1 MDTPKGSPFELVSH
15 RLGALPLVN
24 HFLGRMGLSDLLVRW
39 LPAPDRRF
47 RLDPAVAIRLV
58 VVNLLVGRAPLYGL
72 GEWAS
77 PFAPGLL
84 GLADAD
90 AAWRND
96 DRVGR
101 ALGKLF
107 HADRASLL
115 TELIVG
121 VVAEFGIDTSEL
133 HNDSTSVSVH
143 GAYRGADGT
152 PRGGKP
158 TTAITLG
165 HSKDHRPDLK
175 QLVWILTVCADGAV
189 PMAYRL
195 ADGNTSDDPTHI
207 PTWDHLVALLGRADF
222 LDVADSKLASGT
234 AMRHIDAGGG
244 RFVTVLPRTRAEDKW
259 FRDWAQTNQP
269 QWTQAI
275 RIPGI
280 RAGEP
285 DSVDRT
291 FPAPLPSA
299 EGDRIIW
306 VHSSAKA
313 ARDATARQGRI
324 EAGAATIDALA
335 AKLASPRAGCAPA
348 QRSTKP
354 PLSRWP
360 TPARPGG
367 SPSPSAKRS
376 RRPTGRSV
384 AADPAPTPATA
395 RAPAPGTP
403 SAGSPEPM
411 SSPTTRPPTAAFPSS
426 PTTPPYPTPK
436 CSAPTATRPT
446 SNAAT
451 TCSRASR
458 TPTRSGYA
466 TPPVS
471 KHSSAASSSPC
482 SSARSSN
489 ARSAPP
495 CATPTPHTSRS
506 TRSYAPARHHRPNAS
521 RRSSPMS
528 PATNYTATADSSRPS
543 KPTSPR
549 CNTKSSTC
557 SACPRPATPTP
568 TQSGEAGAQ
577 NATRKCGTRDRRA
590 LNKGQSGAS
599 PIVKPQVSVLETG
612 PQTDYSA
619 PS

>member
-1 MDTPKGSPFELVSH
+1 MDTPKGGPFELVSH

-24 HFLGRMGLSDLLVRW
+24 HFLGRMGLSDLLLRW

-101 ALGKLF
+101 ALEKLF

-158 TTAITLG
+158 TTAITFG

-222 LDVADSKLASGT
+222 LYVADSKLACGT

-269 QWTQAI
+269 QWTEAV
-275 RIPGI
+275 RIPGT

-285 DSVDRT
+285 DNVYRT

-299 EGDRIIW
+299 EGYRIIW

-313 ARDATARQGRI
+313 ARDAAARQGRI
-324 EAGAATIDALA
+324 EAGAAAIDALA
-335 AKLASPRAGCAPA
+335 AKLASPKSRLRTPTAVDQAATAALTDAGAARWITVTIGETVQETYRQERRGRPGTNT
-348 QRSTKP
+348 RYRKSTRTRYTIGWQP
-354 PLSRWP
+354 RTDVIAYDAATDGCFPLITNDTALPDAEVLSAYRYQPNLERRHHLLKSVQDADPLWP
-360 TPARPGG
+360 RDPARIEALFCCQFLALLLGALIERQIRTAMRNANTAHIPLYPELRAC
-367 SPSPSAKRS
+367 PSPSAERILEIFADVS
-376 RRPTGRSV
+376 RHELHRNGRLV
-384 AADPAPTPATA
+384 QTFEADLTPLQHQVLDLLGV
-395 RAPAPGTP
+395 P
-403 SAGSPEPM
+403 
-411 SSPTTRPPTAAFPSS
+411 
-426 PTTPPYPTPK
+426 
-436 CSAPTATRPT
+436 
-446 SNAAT
+446 
-451 TCSRASR
+451 
-458 TPTRSGYA
+458 
-466 TPPVS
+466 
-471 KHSSAASSSPC
+471 AASYT
-482 SSARSSN
+482 N
-489 ARSAPP
+489 
-495 CATPTPHTSRS
+495 PH
-506 TRSYAPARHHRPNAS
+506 
-521 RRSSPMS
+521 
-528 PATNYTATADSSRPS
+528 
-543 KPTSPR
+543 
-549 CNTKSSTC
+549 
-557 SACPRPATPTP
+557 
-568 TQSGEAGAQ
+568 
-577 NATRKCGTRDRRA
+577 
-590 LNKGQSGAS
+590 
-599 PIVKPQVSVLETG
+599 PIR
-612 PQTDYSA
+612 
-619 PS
+619 

>member
-1 MDTPKGSPFELVSH
+1 MDTPKGGPFELVSH

-24 HFLGRMGLSDLLVRW
+24 HFLGRMGLSDLLARW

-90 AAWRND
+90 AAWLND

-101 ALGKLF
+101 ALEKLF

-158 TTAITLG
+158 TTAITFG

-195 ADGNTSDDPTHI
+195 ADGNTSDDPTHL

-222 LDVADSKLASGT
+222 LYVADSKLACGT

-269 QWTQAI
+269 QWTEAV
-275 RIPGI
+275 RIPGT

-285 DSVDRT
+285 DNVDRT

-299 EGDRIIW
+299 EGYRIIW

-313 ARDATARQGRI
+313 ARDAAARQGRI
-324 EAGAATIDALA
+324 EAGAAAIDALA
-335 AKLASPRAGCAPA
+335 AKLASPKSRLRTRTAVDQAAAAALADAGAARWITVTIGETVEETYRQERRGRPGTNT
-348 QRSTKP
+348 RYRKSTRTRYTIGWQP
-354 PLSRWP
+354 RTDGIAYDAATDGCFPLVTNDTALPDAEVLGAYRYQPNLERRHHLLKSVQDADPLWLRD
-360 TPARPGG
+360 PARIEALFCCQFLALLLGALIERQIRTAMRNANTAHIPLYPELRAC
-367 SPSPSAKRS
+367 PSPSAERILQIFADVT
-376 RRPTGRSV
+376 RHQLHRNGRLV
-384 AADPAPTPATA
+384 QTFEADLTPLQHQVLDLLGV
-395 RAPAPGTP
+395 P
-403 SAGSPEPM
+403 
-411 SSPTTRPPTAAFPSS
+411 
-426 PTTPPYPTPK
+426 
-436 CSAPTATRPT
+436 
-446 SNAAT
+446 
-451 TCSRASR
+451 
-458 TPTRSGYA
+458 
-466 TPPVS
+466 
-471 KHSSAASSSPC
+471 AASYT
-482 SSARSSN
+482 N
-489 ARSAPP
+489 
-495 CATPTPHTSRS
+495 PH
-506 TRSYAPARHHRPNAS
+506 
-521 RRSSPMS
+521 
-528 PATNYTATADSSRPS
+528 
-543 KPTSPR
+543 
-549 CNTKSSTC
+549 
-557 SACPRPATPTP
+557 
-568 TQSGEAGAQ
+568 
-577 NATRKCGTRDRRA
+577 
-590 LNKGQSGAS
+590 
-599 PIVKPQVSVLETG
+599 PIR
-612 PQTDYSA
+612 
-619 PS
+619 

>member
-1 MDTPKGSPFELVSH
+1 MDTPKGGPFELVSH

-24 HFLGRMGLSDLLVRW
+24 HFLGRMGLSDLLARW

-90 AAWRND
+90 AAWLND

-101 ALGKLF
+101 ALEKLF

-158 TTAITLG
+158 TTAITFG

-195 ADGNTSDDPTHI
+195 ADGNTSDDPTHL

-222 LDVADSKLASGT
+222 LYVADSKLACGT

-269 QWTQAI
+269 QWTEAV
-275 RIPGI
+275 RIPGT

-285 DSVDRT
+285 DNVYRT

-299 EGDRIIW
+299 EGYRIIW

-313 ARDATARQGRI
+313 ARDAAARQGRI
-324 EAGAATIDALA
+324 EAGAAAIDALA
-335 AKLASPRAGCAPA
+335 AKLASPKSRLRTRTAVDQAAAAALADAGAARWITVTIGETVEETYRQERRGRPGTNTRYRKSTRTRYTIGWQPRTDVIAYDAATDGCSPLLTNDTALPDAEVLGADRYQPNLERRHHLLNSA
-348 QRSTKP
+348 QDAD
-354 PLSRWP
+354 PLWLRD
-360 TPARPGG
+360 PARIEALFCCQSLALLLGALIERQIRTAMRNANTAHIPLYPELRAC
-367 SPSPSAKRS
+367 PSPSAERILQIFADVT
-376 RRPTGRSV
+376 RHQLHRNGRLV
-384 AADPAPTPATA
+384 QTFEADLTPLQHQVLDLLGV
-395 RAPAPGTP
+395 P
-403 SAGSPEPM
+403 
-411 SSPTTRPPTAAFPSS
+411 
-426 PTTPPYPTPK
+426 
-436 CSAPTATRPT
+436 
-446 SNAAT
+446 
-451 TCSRASR
+451 
-458 TPTRSGYA
+458 
-466 TPPVS
+466 
-471 KHSSAASSSPC
+471 AASYT
-482 SSARSSN
+482 N
-489 ARSAPP
+489 
-495 CATPTPHTSRS
+495 PH
-506 TRSYAPARHHRPNAS
+506 
-521 RRSSPMS
+521 
-528 PATNYTATADSSRPS
+528 
-543 KPTSPR
+543 
-549 CNTKSSTC
+549 
-557 SACPRPATPTP
+557 
-568 TQSGEAGAQ
+568 
-577 NATRKCGTRDRRA
+577 
-590 LNKGQSGAS
+590 
-599 PIVKPQVSVLETG
+599 PIR
-612 PQTDYSA
+612 
-619 PS
+619 

>member
-1 MDTPKGSPFELVSH
+1 MDTTKGGPFELVSH
-15 RLGALPLVN
+15 RLGALPLGN
-24 HFLGRMGLSDLLVRW
+24 HFLGRMGLSDLLLRW

-90 AAWRND
+90 AAWLND

-101 ALGKLF
+101 ALEKLF

-158 TTAITLG
+158 TTAITFG

-222 LDVADSKLASGT
+222 LYVADSKLACGT

-244 RFVTVLPRTRAEDKW
+244 RFATVLPRTRAEDKW

-269 QWTQAI
+269 QWTEAV
-275 RIPGI
+275 RIPGT

-285 DSVDRT
+285 DNVYRT

-299 EGDRIIW
+299 EGYRIIW

-313 ARDATARQGRI
+313 ARDAAARQGRI
-324 EAGAATIDALA
+324 EAGAAAIDALA
-335 AKLASPRAGCAPA
+335 AKLASPKSRLRTRTAVDQAAATALADAGAA
-348 QRSTKP
+348 
-354 PLSRWP
+354 RWI
-360 TPARPGG
+360 TVTIGATVEETYRQERRGRPG
-367 SPSPSAKRS
+367 
-376 RRPTGRSV
+376 TN
-384 AADPAPTPATA
+384 
-395 RAPAPGTP
+395 
-403 SAGSPEPM
+403 
-411 SSPTTRPPTAAFPSS
+411 TRYRKS
-426 PTTPPYPTPK
+426 
-436 CSAPTATRPT
+436 TRTRYTIGWQPRT
-446 SNAAT
+446 DVIAYDAAT
-451 TCSRASR
+451 DGCFPLVTNDTALPDAEVLGAYRYQPNLEGC
-458 TPTRSGYA
+458 RSFAG
-466 TPPVS
+466 TGVS
-471 KHSSAASSSPC
+471 CEVGGSE
-482 SSARSSN
+482 
-489 ARSAPP
+489 
-495 CATPTPHTSRS
+495 
-506 TRSYAPARHHRPNAS
+506 
-521 RRSSPMS
+521 
-528 PATNYTATADSSRPS
+528 
-543 KPTSPR
+543 
-549 CNTKSSTC
+549 
-557 SACPRPATPTP
+557 
-568 TQSGEAGAQ
+568 GVG
-577 NATRKCGTRDRRA
+577 
-590 LNKGQSGAS
+590 
-599 PIVKPQVSVLETG
+599 
-612 PQTDYSA
+612 
-619 PS
+619 